1 MPPPLDSRIITSTTS
16 PMEKEPWL
24 ESHTA
29 TQADPPPGYSPC
41 WFAATFCW
49 YQHFLWLG
57 EGCGSG
63 RHEGQQYFRWFPEW
77 LLARCIG
84 VITLENQRLNM
95 WTLACFTGL
104 FTQATLFN
112 MTIGAVD
119 ALAAC
124 LWCPM
129 RRTTETDYL
138 RNVLWVRNCRSS
150 LQVAFVVRQKSTLF
164 ATCTEWRFLRMH
176 PIVRSNLSICLEILA
191 HGWVLQLGISFL
203 SGGTTPSVS
212 CTWFRSWEKS

>member
-104 FTQATLFN
+104 LTQATLFN

-129 RRTTETDYL
+129 WRTTETDYL

-150 LQVAFVVRQKSTLF
+150 LQVWLLLF
-164 ATCTEWRFLRMH
+164 NKNQRR
-176 PIVRSNLSICLEILA
+176 
-191 HGWVLQLGISFL
+191 LQLAL
-203 SGGTTPSVS
+203 SGG
-212 CTWFRSWEKS
+212 SWGCIR